1 MADVKLLRDKL
12 PLMHVVTP
20 AVHVSTA
27 REKKF
32 PFPVEGERR
41 KERGGEFMAD
51 RFGIS
56 PQTIPEGFSRAKD
69 RLQWGKPDSLTSVGI
84 VLLIFI

>member
-1 MADVKLLRDKL
+1 MAEVKILRDKL
-12 PLMHVVTP
+12 PLMHVVTL
-20 AVHVSTA
+20 AVHVRTA
-27 REKKF
+27 KEKKF
-32 PFPVEGERR
+32 PFPVARER
-41 KERGGEFMAD
+41 KKGRGGEFMAD

-69 RLQWGKPDSLTSVGI
+69 RRQWGKPDSLTSVGI